1 MNMFLIVFAVM
12 LLFFAL
18 MGVGLIVARK
28 PIRGTCASLSTIDIG
43 GPCEICGGDPAKC
56 DNNDDA
62 ELPRTAGS
70 RNASPAVQQYSGAPD
85 AETQRST

>member
-1 MNMFLIVFAVM
+1 MSLFLIVFAVM

-28 PIRGTCASLSTIDIG
+28 PIKGTCASLSTIDIG

-56 DNNDDA
+56 DSNEADTK
-62 ELPRTAGS
+62 PRQPVQKGEPKAAGVGHY
-70 RNASPAVQQYSGAPD
+70 PGHP
-85 AETQRST
+85 

>member
-1 MNMFLIVFAVM
+1 MSMFLIVFAAM

-28 PIRGTCASLSTIDIG
+28 PIKGTCASLSTIDIG

-56 DNNDDA
+56 DSNDTA
-62 ELPRTAGS
+62 VPPRTPGEASARESAGVEQYPGRQPGS
-70 RNASPAVQQYSGAPD
+70 R
-85 AETQRST
+85 